1 IDACP
6 KYRIHEPTDVD
17 QREASM
23 KGVNARFLIAA
34 ILLAGSSSAGPTLA
48 SEDDGRPAY
57 IVTNLPSLG
66 GAVSSGNSLNDLG
79 WASGTSNLS
88 GDITQHATLWLERPE
103 DRSRHARW
111 AQ

>member
-1 IDACP
+1 
-6 KYRIHEPTDVD
+6 
-17 QREASM
+17 M

-34 ILLAGSSSAGPTLA
+34 ILLAGSSSACPTLA

-79 WASGTSNLS
+79 WRRAPRTFQGTSPSTRPCGSNGRRIDLGTLGGPIS
-88 GDITQHATLWLERPE
+88 GVIRPVKN
-103 DRSRHARW
+103 DRG
-111 AQ
+111 

>member
-1 IDACP
+1 
-6 KYRIHEPTDVD
+6 
-17 QREASM
+17 M

-48 SEDDGRPAY
+48 SGDAGRPAY

-79 WASGTSNLS
+79 WSSGTSNLS

-103 DRSRHARW
+103 GGVAWNTPMAINEWGDVVGFSNVSAGD
-111 AQ
+111 

>member
-1 IDACP
+1 
-6 KYRIHEPTDVD
+6 
-17 QREASM
+17 M
-23 KGVNARFLIAA
+23 KGVNARFLICRF
-34 ILLAGSSSAGPTLA
+34 LLAGSSSAGPTLA

-111 AQ
+111 AH

>member
-1 IDACP
+1 
-6 KYRIHEPTDVD
+6 
-17 QREASM
+17 M

-79 WASGTSNLS
+79 WGRAPRPFQGTSPSTRPCGSTAGGSISARSVGPIAASS
-88 GDITQHATLWLERPE
+88 GR
-103 DRSRHARW
+103 
-111 AQ
+111 